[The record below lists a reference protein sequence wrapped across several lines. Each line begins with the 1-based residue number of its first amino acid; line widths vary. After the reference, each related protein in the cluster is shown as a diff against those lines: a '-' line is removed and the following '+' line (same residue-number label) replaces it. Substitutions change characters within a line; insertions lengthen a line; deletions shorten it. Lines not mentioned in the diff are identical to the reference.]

1 MKKQRKLD
9 YFLLGQIML
18 SIATILL
25 IVFMGNQIFRDDLQD
40 VKQLRKDAEV
50 AKMKEL
56 VDNTIIRIARHR
68 ESTQNNMA
76 KFIANMIRIA
86 KEKQFSSVRDVQLA
100 MDLACSSGPS
110 TALQAIVEQDSQIL
124 LFNKDHREGRPLSK
138 EEMAALLQK
147 PAVRGTYVES
157 AMKVHYFALESLWMS

>member
-50 AKMKEL
+50 AKMK
-56 VDNTIIRIARHR
+56 
-68 ESTQNNMA
+68 
-76 KFIANMIRIA
+76 
-86 KEKQFSSVRDVQLA
+86 
-100 MDLACSSGPS
+100 
-110 TALQAIVEQDSQIL
+110 
-124 LFNKDHREGRPLSK
+124 
-138 EEMAALLQK
+138 
-147 PAVRGTYVES
+147 
-157 AMKVHYFALESLWMS
+157 

>member
-1 MKKQRKLD
+1 MSTIYSRCSLFLDYFTYESGGFMKKQCKLD

-100 MDLACSSGPS
+100 MDFACSSGPS

-124 LFNKDHREGRPLSK
+124 LFNKDHR
-138 EEMAALLQK
+138 
-147 PAVRGTYVES
+147 
-157 AMKVHYFALESLWMS
+157 